1 MVFEKYAHYYDLLYQ
16 DKDYEAECDYLISL
30 VKRFKQ
36 QTKKILEF
44 GSGSG
49 IHGRILANAGFE
61 VIGIERSQ
69 EMIDLGL
76 SSNKVS
82 NKNANFSCFKGDCTS
97 AFIGNDFD
105 SVISLFH
112 VLSYQTSDDEVLS
125 MLMNANRQLK
135 QGGIFI
141 LDYWYAPAVWN
152 ISPSIRV
159 KKVKNEELVITRIAE
174 PQSNREKN
182 LVKVNYQTFIENLKC
197 HTISKIEEN
206 HTMRAFTIDLIE
218 FFSKKAG
225 FSLVHSEEWISGNK
239 PSNETWGVCSI
250 LKKS

>member
-1 MVFEKYAHYYDLLYQ
+1 MPD
-16 DKDYEAECDYLISL
+16 
-30 VKRFKQ
+30 
-36 QTKKILEF
+36 
-44 GSGSG
+44 
-49 IHGRILANAGFE
+49 AGFE

-141 LDYWYAPAVWN
+141 LDYWYEPAVWN
-152 ISPSIRV
+152 IGPSIRV

-174 PQSNREKN
+174 PESNREKN

-197 HTISKIEEN
+197 HKISKIEEN
-206 HTMRAFTIDLIE
+206 HTMRAFTIDQIE

-239 PSNETWGVCSI
+239 PSKDTWGVCSI
-250 LKKS
+250 LTKI